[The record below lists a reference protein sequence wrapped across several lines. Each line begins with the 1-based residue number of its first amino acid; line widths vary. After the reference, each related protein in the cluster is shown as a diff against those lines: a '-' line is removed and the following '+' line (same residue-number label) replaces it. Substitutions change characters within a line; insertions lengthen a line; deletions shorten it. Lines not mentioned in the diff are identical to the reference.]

1 MGSGAIDVS
10 LFCCDG
16 EGEGEAFF
24 FSEEG
29 DGEGVFSFGN
39 AEEAAEEFAFGKAV
53 FDAVDLDEDVVF
65 LEAGAFGE
73 AVGAVLAEAFDPEG
87 EALGIKSALGAGG
100 VVKVFEHESA
110 GGHAAQRP
118 SADAA

>member
-1 MGSGAIDVS
+1 MRTS
-10 LFCCDG
+10 LLCCDG

-24 FSEEG
+24 VAEEG
-29 DGEGVFSFGN
+29 DGEGAFAFGI
-39 AEEAAEEFAFGKAV
+39 AEEAAEEFAFGEAV

-87 EALGIKSALGAGG
+87 
-100 VVKVFEHESA
+100 
-110 GGHAAQRP
+110 
-118 SADAA
+118 